1 MKAVVLV
8 FLVAFWAYSAPLQ
21 FVSHAGDQYSA
32 PGHSI
37 PAYKVA
43 VEQKADI
50 LKLDLHLTKDGVV
63 VMMHDSTTKRTMG
76 TDLKISSH
84 TYQELYEQCTF
95 KAKGG
100 YDNEKIVRLEQAL
113 ELVKDTPMNLWLD
126 TKGYSPQLV
135 EKALALTAEY
145 GIGKERLMVATFN
158 RNALKYMKEKH
169 PEIRRV
175 LHVSIPQ
182 REDGLWV
189 SFEKSDLR
197 TKPEEVVP
205 KLLAKAEELGLH
217 GFNIPIWSPAFSKEW
232 VQGLKEK
239 GYWVSLWFVQNA
251 ELARKAVEVGADA
264 VVTDDLK
271 VVQPAAREAEKMIAA
286 GQKP

>member
-1 MKAVVLV
+1 MKAVVLG
-8 FLVAFWAYSAPLQ
+8 FLVTSWAYSAPLQ
-21 FVSHAGDQYSA
+21 YVSHAGDQYSA

-43 VEQKADI
+43 VEQKANI

-76 TDLKISSH
+76 TDLKIASH

-95 KAKGG
+95 KKKGA

-113 ELVKDTPMNLWLD
+113 DLIKDTPMSLWLD
-126 TKGYSPQLV
+126 TKGYSPKLV
-135 EKALALTAEY
+135 EKAVALAVER

-158 RNALKYMKEKH
+158 VTALEYMKEHH

-189 SFEKSDLR
+189 SFEKGDLR
-197 TKPEEVVP
+197 TKPEEVLP
-205 KLLAKAEELGLH
+205 KLLKKAEELGLH
-217 GFNIPIWSPAFSKEW
+217 GFNNPIWSPAFSKEW
-232 VQGLKEK
+232 VQGLKAK
-239 GYWVSLWFVQNA
+239 GYWISLWFVQNA
-251 ELARKAVEVGADA
+251 ELARRAVEVGADA
-264 VVTDDLK
+264 IVTDDLK
-271 VVQPAAREAEKMIAA
+271 VVQPAAREAEKMIAM
-286 GQKP
+286 GQNP